1 MGWRRL
7 QALGNR
13 QQAALLG
20 QSGLRHGGGRLPKV
34 SECTDPRALGV
45 HAAVRP
51 AKHVAGQQRGAPG
64 AVPPYVPRDADDSAL
79 LADGF
84 ASGGLVIIE
93 GPAAAGKTRMAYEA
107 MRRRAPGRQL
117 IVPGDPAA
125 LRGLQTAGVRLADTI
140 VWLDDI
146 HDYLAAGGLDGPVV
160 DALCPPGRRDVLLL
174 ATLRSEA
181 RRTLDAAGLDTTVR
195 RAIREV
201 VGRARVI
208 PLSRA
213 LTPAERHRAQ
223 QRRTADPRIAAALD
237 QHTGAGFAEFLAAA
251 PPILHRWQSVR
262 DSTGGAIITAAVD
275 ARRAGVL
282 SPLPRDLLQ
291 ALHACYLDARHAH
304 LPGEPGFG
312 DALSWATQPV
322 RGASSCLAPLGGE
335 TYEPFDYLLEH
346 AQATGSAHPVPPAAW
361 PVLLTCAAPADMS
374 SLAIAAHEAGRPDI
388 SETAFRRAADAGDA
402 SSMCNLG
409 VLLDAAGRRAE
420 AARWFRQAAGAGHV
434 RAICHLGL
442 LLDAAGRREEAE
454 EWLRQAAGA
463 GDADAMC
470 HLGALLDAAGRRED
484 AEEWLR
490 QAVGAGH
497 IAALDDLGA
506 LLEEMGRHD
515 EAGQWYR
522 QAADAGHT
530 GAMDRLGVLLHEMG
544 RAQEAEHWYRQA
556 ADAGHASA
564 MDNLG
569 ALLHEMGRAQQAE
582 HWYRQAAAT
591 GHTGAKY
598 NLGALLE
605 QADRPEE
612 AEEWYRQAADAGH
625 TGAMNHLGALLH
637 GMGRVHD
644 AERRYQQA
652 AATGD
657 TAAMYHLGALLH
669 GMGRV
674 QDAEHWYRQAAA
686 TGHTGAMHNL
696 GTLLDETG
704 RHQEA
709 EQWYRQADTKH
720 RAS

>member
-13 QQAALLG
+13 QQAALPG
-20 QSGLRHGGGRLPKV
+20 QPRLRHGGARHPKV

-45 HAAVRP
+45 HPAVRP

-107 MRRRAPGRQL
+107 MHRHALGRQL
-117 IVPGDPAA
+117 IVPSDPAA

-146 HDYLAAGGLDGPVV
+146 HDYLAGGGLDGPVL
-160 DALCPPGRRDVLLL
+160 DALCPHGRRDVLLL
-174 ATLRSEA
+174 ATLRPEA

-201 VGRARVI
+201 MGRARVI

-251 PPILHRWQSVR
+251 PPILRRWQSVR

-282 SPLPRDLLQ
+282 SPLPRDLLR
-291 ALHACYLDARHAH
+291 ALHACYLGPRHAH

-312 DALSWATQPV
+312 DALIWATQPV
-322 RGASSCLAPLGGE
+322 RGASSCLAPMGGE

-346 AQATGSAHPVPPAAW
+346 AQAIGSAHPVPPAAW

-374 SLAIAAHEAGRPDI
+374 SLAIAAHEAGHPDI

-409 VLLDAAGRRAE
+409 VLLDAAGRREEAE
-420 AARWFRQAAGAGHV
+420 EWFRQAAGAGH
-434 RAICHLGL
+434 
-442 LLDAAGRREEAE
+442 
-454 EWLRQAAGA
+454 
-463 GDADAMC
+463 
-470 HLGALLDAAGRRED
+470 
-484 AEEWLR
+484 
-490 QAVGAGH
+490 
-497 IAALDDLGA
+497 IAAMDNLGT

-515 EAGQWYR
+515 EAEQWYR

-530 GAMDRLGVLLHEMG
+530 WHGQPR
-544 RAQEAEHWYRQA
+544 RP
-556 ADAGHASA
+556 AS
-564 MDNLG
+564 
-569 ALLHEMGRAQQAE
+569 
-582 HWYRQAAAT
+582 
-591 GHTGAKY
+591 
-598 NLGALLE
+598 
-605 QADRPEE
+605 
-612 AEEWYRQAADAGH
+612 
-625 TGAMNHLGALLH
+625 
-637 GMGRVHD
+637 
-644 AERRYQQA
+644 
-652 AATGD
+652 
-657 TAAMYHLGALLH
+657 
-669 GMGRV
+669 
-674 QDAEHWYRQAAA
+674 
-686 TGHTGAMHNL
+686 
-696 GTLLDETG
+696 
-704 RHQEA
+704 
-709 EQWYRQADTKH
+709 
-720 RAS
+720 